1 MWSWLPFGCYANG
14 HLEKM
19 CVIRCANT
27 HGHAPTR
34 PRPSHSIPV
43 RCSMLRVV
51 HSSVTHSSPS
61 AISSAFYLYFFFSKL
76 IYSFIYFF
84 FSPLSFLFFV
94 CFFIFF
100 FLPASRPGIEPKSS
114 LRKNLAPML
123 LPSSMIGWYS
133 NCCES
138 SETEWTNWNCVRE
151 RPPPT

>member
-1 MWSWLPFGCYANG
+1 MLYGALTRTVTLQRGRGHHIAFPFVVPCCALFILPS
-14 HLEKM
+14 
-19 CVIRCANT
+19 R
-27 HGHAPTR
+27 
-34 PRPSHSIPV
+34 IPLLLL
-43 RCSMLRVV
+43 SLP
-51 HSSVTHSSPS
+51 HF
-61 AISSAFYLYFFFSKL
+61 IFILFFSKL